1 MTESARI
8 CDGEGSLQ
16 YPCSITLDDNVSIVM
31 LRADI
36 LYGKKVT
43 ATRHVTISRLVK
55 NYRIGVQDNLQIEYS
70 MRNKCEF
77 NKESL
82 H

>member
-43 ATRHVTISRLVK
+43 ATRHVTISRLV
-55 NYRIGVQDNLQIEYS
+55 
-70 MRNKCEF
+70 
-77 NKESL
+77 
-82 H
+82 